1 MNARLAQKPDSGASI
16 KEITIAR
23 SDLRIR
29 GDIKTILLTPYGKQ
43 YIIKEL
49 GDMYQVWLRM
59 SSTPKGAI
67 VKNAR
72 PL

>member
-16 KEITIAR
+16 KEITIAS

-43 YIIKEL
+43 YIIKKL
-49 GDMYQVWLRM
+49 GDKYQGWLRM

-72 PL
+72 PR

>member
-16 KEITIAR
+16 KEITIAS

-43 YIIKEL
+43 YIIKKL

-72 PL
+72 PR